1 MKRIGIFTSGGD
13 SPGMNAAIRAIC
25 RACIFY
31 KLEPCAIMRG
41 YQGMIDKDFKLLQS
55 SDVSNII
62 EKGGTILKS
71 ARCKDFETKKG
82 RECAYKNLRQNK
94 IDALIGLGGDGTFRG
109 MNALINEYNMVC
121 VGVPATIDNDIYG
134 TDFTIGYDTAVNTA
148 IEAIDKI
155 RDTAFSHDRVF
166 LVEVMGNTS
175 GHIAIR
181 TGISTGA
188 ELVIIPENNISMEQ
202 IYASLKKGKQTDKTS
217 FFIVMAEGNKL
228 GSAYNLYQKIQ
239 EKMPNIDIR
248 VTVLGHIQRGG
259 APTARDRMLASRSG
273 IAAID
278 AIIHKNHNTIVGIVN
293 GQVQYSSF
301 L

>member
-25 RACIFY
+25 RTCIFY
-31 KLEPCAIMRG
+31 DLEPWAIMRG
-41 YQGMIDKDFKLLQS
+41 YQGMLDKDFKKLQS

-71 ARCKDFETKKG
+71 ARCKEFETKEG
-82 RECAYKNLRQNK
+82 RKIAYENLKENK

-109 MNALINEYNMVC
+109 MSALINEYGMIC
-121 VGVPATIDNDIYG
+121 VGVPSTIDNDIYG

-155 RDTAFSHDRVF
+155 RNTAFSHDRVF
-166 LVEVMGNTS
+166 LIEVMGNTS

-188 ELVIIPENNISMEQ
+188 ELVIIPENNISLEQ
-202 IYASLKKGKQTDKTS
+202 IYASLKRGKQTDKTS
-217 FFIVMAEGNKL
+217 FFIVIAEGNKL
-228 GSAYNLYQKIQ
+228 GKAYDLYQKFKRKCLILIL
-239 EKMPNIDIR
+239 E
-248 VTVLGHIQRGG
+248 
-259 APTARDRMLASRSG
+259 
-273 IAAID
+273 
-278 AIIHKNHNTIVGIVN
+278 
-293 GQVQYSSF
+293 
-301 L
+301 